1 MLMPKKDRKKIY
13 EYLFTEG
20 VLVAKKDCSMTENP
34 HIKVPNL
41 YVIKALQS
49 LKSRGYVTE
58 KFAWQHFYWRLTNE
72 GIQYLREYLHLP
84 SDVVPATLKRPTFTR
99 TAMPRGKPGSG
110 PSGSGPRDEDRDA
123 YRKAQDS
130 GTTPWGE
137 VPKPGGVGGDG
148 FNPGFNSMGR
158 GAGPYG
164 GSYNK

>member
-20 VLVAKKDCSMTENP
+20 VLVAKKEFTMNENQ

-58 KFAWQHFYWRLTNE
+58 KFAWQYYYWRLTND

-84 SDVVPATLKRPTFTR
+84 SDVVPATLKRPAVR
-99 TAMPRGKPGSG
+99 TTAPRSKPGSG
-110 PSGSGPRDEDRDA
+110 PPGSGHRDEDRES
-123 YRKAQDS
+123 YRKAAGD
-130 GTTPWGE
+130 GAWGD
-137 VPKPGGVGGDG
+137 VPKPGGVGGEG
-148 FNPGFNSMGR
+148 FQPGYHGMGR

-164 GSYNK
+164 FSK